1 MARMS
6 ENRCIDLSL
15 GQKVLSY
22 DLLVGEEKQAVDAH
36 LEVCAACRDFMQQ
49 AYGREGAL
57 QELNWRAWR
66 LGRRHNVEASW
77 WLAQRLRNLWLPF
90 LLLFGVVSAVAL
102 FAVSR
107 GPERFRVHILYY
119 AVTRGAT
126 LDATATPKV
135 DPGPNGVHLRTD
147 RPAHVYVYL
156 VQSGTM
162 QRIVPSAGGV
172 PPSVG
177 PDQVREVSLPDITDR
192 TARVILVIVAEE
204 APGTLDEWDAAV
216 FAELGHATGE
226 TEVSKRG
233 WPGNVRPTLRWYP

>member
-1 MARMS
+1 MS
-6 ENRCIDLSL
+6 DNRCIDMNL

-22 DLLVGEEKQAVDAH
+22 DLLEGEEKLAVDTH
-36 LEVCAACRDFMQQ
+36 LEHCAACRDFMQQ

-66 LGRRHNVEASW
+66 LGRRQNVEASW
-77 WLAQRLRNLWLPF
+77 WMAQRLRDLWLPF
-90 LLLFGVVSAVAL
+90 LLLLAVVTAIGV

-107 GPERFRVHILYY
+107 GPERLRVHILYY

-147 RPAHVYVYL
+147 RPARVYVYVVKQGTLQRL
-156 VQSGTM
+156 VPGD
-162 QRIVPSAGGV
+162 GGA
-172 PPSVG
+172 PPEVG
-177 PDQVREVSLPDITDR
+177 PDEIREVRLPDITDR
-192 TARVILVIVAEE
+192 TARVILVIIARE
-204 APGTLDEWDAAV
+204 APGTLDEWDAAM
-216 FAELGHATGE
+216 FTELGHASSE
-226 TEVSKRG
+226 TQSGTRG